1 MPNYNG
7 KDNVTKVSYEMTY
20 YFRGIWDIEVYIREL
35 KNNIRISY
43 FPTDD
48 TEDILVF
55 YVPHGTS
62 NEEAYK
68 RFREFMEDYPE
79 FVL

>member
-1 MPNYNG
+1 MPTWNDENA
-7 KDNVTKVSYEMTY
+7 TTRVSHEMTR
-20 YFRGIWDIEVYIREL
+20 YFRKIHDIEVYIREL
-35 KNNIRISY
+35 KNNIRINY

-48 TEDILVF
+48 TEDMLEF

-68 RFREFMEDYPE
+68 RFKIFMSDYPE
-79 FVL
+79 FIL